1 MVMATVI
8 FSSLVRSHQSTSR
21 ACGRGAGSVGR
32 GRWHSNR
39 GTRKPGRSTQVWQ
52 VGREGPVR
60 RYGQSQDKT
69 RFPLARLE
77 FGRESGCSRR
87 SGQSMVVRGPQ
98 SHKYVRRRCAVGPS
112 HVRCVHASWSR
123 VLTGVAA
130 AVGIFLYAYVCFQ
143 TSCTYYSQK
152 TQRACPSWSL
162 LCDCCD

>member
-8 FSSLVRSHQSTSR
+8 FWS
-21 ACGRGAGSVGR
+21 CGRGAGSVGR
-32 GRWHSNR
+32 GRWHSHR

-112 HVRCVHASWSR
+112 HVRCVHLGVHASWSR

-152 TQRACPSWSL
+152 TQRACPSLSL
-162 LCDCCD
+162 LCDCCCVCVA